1 MYGLLP
7 LTQNEPAILGYTD
20 LSHISKT
27 DGFCFYRALAHEGQ
41 DILIKTPAS
50 VIYQAQLHDRW
61 LVQVYES
68 HVAWG
73 TWVPQ

>member
-7 LTQNEPAILGYTD
+7 LTHNKPAILGYAD

-27 DGFCFYRALAHEGQ
+27 DALRIYRALAHEGQ
-41 DILIKTPAS
+41 AILIKTPAS
-50 VIYQAQLHDRW
+50 VSHLAQLHDRG
-61 LVQVYES
+61 LVQVYERY
-68 HVAWG
+68 VAWG

>member
-20 LSHISKT
+20 LSHISMT
-27 DGFCFYRALAHEGQ
+27 DEFRIYLALAHEGQ
-41 DILIKTPAS
+41 AILIKTPAS
-50 VIYQAQLHDRW
+50 VTHPVQLHDRG
-61 LVQVYES
+61 LVQVYERY
-68 HVAWG
+68 VAWG